1 MKLTTPST
9 ASSIRTTYLQINL
22 TEMLNPYSE
31 NYKILF
37 KEIKEG
43 TKNGQI
49 AHNHG
54 SEDIMLL
61 GWQYFAN

>member
-1 MKLTTPST
+1 MKLTTPSI

-22 TEMLNPYSE
+22 REMLNPYYE

-37 KEIKEG
+37 KEIKED
-43 TKNGQI
+43 TNKWKDSPY
-49 AHNHG
+49 G

-61 GWQYFAN
+61 GWQYFPN